1 MDKPKILAI
10 SGSLRKHSKNTI
22 LLREAIEV
30 FGSCS
35 HKMGNLNLP
44 LYNGDL
50 EDEIGLPREVTNLV
64 HQIKESDALI
74 IATPEYNKM
83 IPGVLKNALDW
94 ISRHKPQPLTGK
106 PVALISTAGRSGGE
120 VSQIT
125 MKQALG
131 SFNTRVLQCS
141 AFIVPFS
148 DQAFDSNGKLID
160 LKQKESL
167 TSLMVR
173 LRQEISLAHG
183 L

>member
-10 SGSLRKHSKNTI
+10 SGSLRKQSKNTI
-22 LLREAIEV
+22 LLRQAIEV
-30 FGSCS
+30 FGRCS
-35 HKMGNLNLP
+35 HAMGNLNLP

-50 EDEIGLPREVTNLV
+50 EDEVGLPKEVASLV
-64 HQIKESDALI
+64 HQIKECDALI

-94 ISRHKPQPLTGK
+94 ISRHKPQPLAGK

-131 SFNTRVLQCS
+131 SFNTRILQGG

-160 LKQKESL
+160 LKHQKAL

-173 LRQEISLAHG
+173 LRQEISLVYG